1 MQNMKLAKIAI
12 FSQVRGHRNLQF
24 FWFSGKPLKIK
35 ESIPTWHQDNW
46 NVKIHSFGGKICR
59 TLKLAKIAIFSQ
71 VRGHRNLQFF
81 WFSGKPLKIKESIP
95 TWHQDN
101 WNVKIHSFGGKI
113 CRTLKLA
120 KLQFFRRSAVIEIF
134 NFFDFLESL
143 WKSRKASYL
152 TSGQLKCKNSL
163 IWGQNMQNTE
173 ISKIAIFSQVRG
185 HRIFNFFDFWK
196 AFENKESI
204 PTWHQDNW
212 NVKIHSFGGK
222 ICQNTEISKI
232 AIFSQVRGHRN
243 LQFFDFLESLWK
255 SRKASL
261 LDIRTTEM

>member
-1 MQNMKLAKIAI
+1 MLSLIFKGFPENQKNWRFRWPRTCEKIAI
-12 FSQVRGHRNLQF
+12 FFAGPRSSKSSI

-95 TWHQDN
+95 
-101 WNVKIHSFGGKI
+101 
-113 CRTLKLA
+113 
-120 KLQFFRRSAVIEIF
+120 
-134 NFFDFLESL
+134 
-143 WKSRKASYL
+143 YL

-173 ISKIAIFSQVRG
+173 ISKNC
-185 HRIFNFFDFWK
+185 NFFAGPRSSKSSIFLIFWK
-196 AFENKESI
+196 AFEN
-204 PTWHQDNW
+204 Q
-212 NVKIHSFGGK
+212 GK
-222 ICQNTEISKI
+222 HPYLTSGQLKCKNSLIWGQNMQNTELAKI